1 MKEGESQNLPFFFYE
16 NTLCDRFYYD
26 DSAGASGGYL
36 SCFGKKDTKET
47 DQGGAM
53 RALPVAEQA
62 S

>member
-1 MKEGESQNLPFFFYE
+1 MLF
-16 NTLCDRFYYD
+16 D
-26 DSAGASGGYL
+26 ASGGYL
-36 SCFGKKDTKET
+36 SCFGKKDTKEA